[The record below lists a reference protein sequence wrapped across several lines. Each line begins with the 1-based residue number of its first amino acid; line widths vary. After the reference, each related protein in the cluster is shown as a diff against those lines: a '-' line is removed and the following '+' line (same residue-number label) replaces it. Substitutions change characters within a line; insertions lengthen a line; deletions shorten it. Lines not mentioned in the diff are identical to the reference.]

1 MCVGRGSG
9 GAWGWWRFT
18 WIDHPETAQSSNIS
32 LFSGEFVRTVP
43 DTPHNGHNSL
53 CTHHVHGH
61 NSLCTHHVHPTY
73 PLGNP
78 CHTTQAPSRRT
89 QLQNSTG
96 SACTAHS
103 RSPARS
109 CRPALRSW
117 PAALTWRISSR
128 QPGRQWK
135 AKQRPQGQAAAQQG
149 AWEWLEG
156 VLGFFV
162 CAVPFPG

>member
-1 MCVGRGSG
+1 MTWCVGRGSG
-9 GAWGWWRFT
+9 GGWGWWGST
-18 WIDHPETAQSSNIS
+18 WIDHPETAQSKNIS
-32 LFSGEFVRTVP
+32 LFSGECVRTVP

-53 CTHHVHGH
+53 CTHHVHA
-61 NSLCTHHVHPTY
+61 TY
-73 PLGNP
+73 PLGIP
-78 CHTTQAPSRRT
+78 CRTTQAPSRRS

-96 SACTAHS
+96 SACTARSHS
-103 RSPARS
+103 LARS

-117 PAALTWRISSR
+117 PAVLTWRTSWR

-135 AKQRPQGQAAAQQG
+135 AKQWPPGQAAAQQG